1 MIGGMTLVIDYVIR
15 WCEKVSAEIR
25 ASLEPVRD

>member
-1 MIGGMTLVIDYVIR
+1 MNQVLDYLLRWFDTL
-15 WCEKVSAEIR
+15 SAEIR